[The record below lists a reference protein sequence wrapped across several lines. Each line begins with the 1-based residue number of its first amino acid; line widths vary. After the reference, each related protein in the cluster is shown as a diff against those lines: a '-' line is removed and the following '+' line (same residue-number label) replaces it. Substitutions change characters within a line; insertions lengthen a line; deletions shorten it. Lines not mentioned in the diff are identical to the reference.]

1 MNKTLYTWQI
11 IKSDS
16 KYNKEAA
23 IYDDNGKIVA
33 ICPLDE
39 VEYVVFLK
47 NQWRSGEAE
56 KGGENETN

>member
-23 IYDDNGKIVA
+23 IYDNGKMVA

-47 NQWRSGEAE
+47 NQWAERRSGERRG
-56 KGGENETN
+56 K

>member
-23 IYDDNGKIVA
+23 IFDNGKMVA
-33 ICPLDE
+33 ICPLDM
-39 VEYVVFLK
+39 VCGVLLK
-47 NQWRSGEAE
+47 MV
-56 KGGENETN
+56 GGFPSRLLR